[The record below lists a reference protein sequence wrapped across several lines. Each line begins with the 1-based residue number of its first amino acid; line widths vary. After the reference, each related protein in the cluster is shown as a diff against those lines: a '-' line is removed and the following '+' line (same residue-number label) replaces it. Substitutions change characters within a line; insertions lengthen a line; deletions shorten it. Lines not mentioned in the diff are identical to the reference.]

1 MARKPNNL
9 VVQENEISQTID
21 LDKWLGK
28 DFSSDPD
35 LVREIGQSVID
46 YMIKRVDDNKGLGGE
61 TLKPSYSTEY
71 SKSLDF
77 KAAGKSKNDVN
88 MKLSGDMLGSID
100 LEESGNSFK
109 IFVDGDEEIIKAYG
123 HMTGF
128 KGHPTIPKNKY
139 KRQFFGLTKEEFKK
153 EIAPKFKGEKPKE
166 TERDLV
172 GELIKAIKTADNLFD
187 IGEE

>member
-1 MARKPNNL
+1 MARLPTNINL
-9 VVQENEISQTID
+9 SEDEVSQTINLKD
-21 LDKWLGK
+21 WMGV
-28 DFSSDPD
+28 DFSSDPN
-35 LVREIGQSVID
+35 LVRQIGQACID
-46 YMIKRVDDNKGLGGE
+46 YMTKRVDDNKGLGNE
-61 TLKPSYSTEY
+61 KLKSPYTKTY
-71 SKSLDF
+71 ADSLDF
-77 KAAGKSKNDVN
+77 QAAGKSKNDVN

-109 IFVDGDEEIIKAYG
+109 IFIPSDESPKAYG

-128 KGHPTIPKNKY
+128 KGHPTIPEGKY

-172 GELIKAIKTADNLFD
+172 GELIKTIKTADNLFD